1 MTIDFYFYISYRIRI
16 LNIREEKQMVVEYKR
31 IARSNLVGKYYFIF
45 KNRYFTR
52 LTQFTLLFAVTFLFL
67 ISTPYANAGISLCTE
82 APCDDGESTCLN
94 TQTCSIDSLPAGP
107 QCSWCGTFC
116 ADECPEPEGP
126 TVIVPTMGQ
135 WGMIIAALFLGF
147 FAVLKLRRK
156 TES

>member
-1 MTIDFYFYISYRIRI
+1 MTIEFYFYISYRIRI
-16 LNIREEKQMVVEYKR
+16 LNIREEKQMVDEYNR
-31 IARSNLVGKYYFIF
+31 IARSKLVGKYDFIF
-45 KNRYFTR
+45 QNIYFAR
-52 LTQFTLLFAVTFLFL
+52 LTQFALLFAVTSLFL

-107 QCSWCGTFC
+107 QCSWCGSFC
-116 ADECPEPEGP
+116 ADECPPEPGP

-135 WGMIIAALFLGF
+135 WAMIITALILGF
-147 FAVLKLRRK
+147 YAVLRLRRK